1 MGLWDPQNRD
11 LRRKLPPET
20 MFSFGLLSPPLW
32 WGGVNQ
38 RTIYICSDH
47 ICACRGV
54 NSGLHDS
61 PYIRKLSL
69 DHDSGKKSRGC
80 HSVFQKYSTLL
91 VFTSVTHAS
100 PSLTAS
106 LAIIVPTRSP
116 FFEIS
121 KSQKSEHA
129 TESALAVP
137 ISLSRSARLIKKR
150 ERLSWS
156 LNCIPR
162 KLGQPRTPYL
172 PSYYL

>member
-1 MGLWDPQNRD
+1 VLRNKGPAQPTRQVCQYGIRVSFWGSGTLKIVIYVENYPQKRCFRLAD
-11 LRRKLPPET
+11 YH
-20 MFSFGLLSPPLW
+20 PPLW

-54 NSGLHDS
+54 NSGRHDS

-69 DHDSGKKSRGC
+69 DHDSGEKNRGC

-129 TESALAVP
+129 T
-137 ISLSRSARLIKKR
+137 
-150 ERLSWS
+150 
-156 LNCIPR
+156 
-162 KLGQPRTPYL
+162 
-172 PSYYL
+172 